1 MPLMNLS
8 SAKSYILQT
17 LGLAKYVMVLACSL
31 IKRKDEGAQWIY
43 HYIISQAPSR
53 NGLVSVEKCFFK
65 KTHE

>member
-8 SAKSYILQT
+8 SAKSYILQI
-17 LGLAKYVMVLACSL
+17 LGLEKCVMVLACSF

-53 NGLVSVEKCFFK
+53 NRLGSVGKCFK
-65 KTHE
+65 KNS